1 MFFLF
6 FSFFLFFQSVFF
18 QFMHDMITVLIS
30 SVHIHSRKGLTRAP
44 IFLLNPS
51 TLCSCCFFFFFFF
64 FFFSLLCLSFCG
76 PCQFSS
82 EFEPFCD
89 ENKFVSTPS
98 RASFCNSNIAICI
111 ILRHFVEATALQY
124 VFKGA
129 SLNQLLS
136 LFLLIS

>member
-6 FSFFLFFQSVFF
+6 FFLFFQSVFF

-30 SVHIHSRKGLTRAP
+30 SVHTHSRKGLTRDP

-51 TLCSCCFFFFFFF
+51 TLCISCFFFFFFF

-82 EFEPFCD
+82 EFEAFRD
-89 ENKFVSTPS
+89 ENNFVSTPS

-111 ILRHFVEATALQY
+111 ILRHFLEATALQY